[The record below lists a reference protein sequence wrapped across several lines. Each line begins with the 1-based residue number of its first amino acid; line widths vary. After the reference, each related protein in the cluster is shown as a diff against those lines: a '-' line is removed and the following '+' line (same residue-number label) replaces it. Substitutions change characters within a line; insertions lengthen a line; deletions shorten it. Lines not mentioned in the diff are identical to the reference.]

1 MRTTIRMDEELLER
15 VKVAAARSGRT
26 LTRFI
31 EDAVRHQ
38 LALERENGAAE
49 EPGLLVFSG
58 TGVRPGVDLDSNA
71 DLLALMDGEA

>member
-1 MRTTIRMDEELLER
+1 MDEELLER
-15 VKVAAARSGRT
+15 VKVAAAGSGRT

-38 LALERENGAAE
+38 LALERENGAVE